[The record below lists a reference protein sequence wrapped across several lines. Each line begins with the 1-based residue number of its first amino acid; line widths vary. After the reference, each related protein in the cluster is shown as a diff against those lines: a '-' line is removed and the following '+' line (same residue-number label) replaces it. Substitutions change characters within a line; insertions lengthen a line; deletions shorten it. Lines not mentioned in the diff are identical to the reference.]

1 MERRH
6 LNGVNDKGDLSS
18 VTADGNGIVIEWRN
32 TSRMNVAEHLC
43 EAARE
48 AENAGASID
57 VVIQHRAGIGI
68 ETDGGMG
75 RQLVFM
81 TLADFAEILNI
92 RNGRKVERNDRGWPS
107 SPSWRRPR

>member
-1 MERRH
+1 M
-6 LNGVNDKGDLSS
+6 NDKGDLSS
-18 VTADGNGIVIEWRN
+18 VTADGNGIVIEWKN
-32 TSRMNVAEHLC
+32 TSRMNAAEHLC

-68 ETDGGMG
+68 ETDDGTN
-75 RQLVFM
+75 RQLTLM

-92 RNGRKVERNDRGWPS
+92 RNGRKPE
-107 SPSWRRPR
+107 